1 MAFFD
6 FDRRIQTLLIAG
18 AMASLTACGGS
29 THLDGATDT
38 TGDGRPDAAD
48 ATADAPM
55 DVADDDFGPV
65 DPAPDVLDGSEVCP
79 DPATWQVS
87 LAQEDTTWPVMTLR
101 VTLNVEDG
109 FIHESEP
116 LFSAEKKTIVDTRMV
131 AANTYEIDYRWDG
144 ALEHEYWDWDRLNV
158 SWRVVCNDEFGSHE
172 RTLTQ
177 SQILCV
183 DGAYLWFAW
192 GTEPDSCM
200 VVDCVPDTMSP
211 DDDAPLDRSAATPLQ
226 RGVLQTRLRAFPD
239 GGGTVKLVASA
250 TGTAAAAASHSW
262 IASGGTLVADGE
274 SALWTPPSSP
284 GVHTVQVT
292 TTSGSALSVDV
303 YRKIVE
309 E

>member
-38 TGDGRPDAAD
+38 TGEGVPDAVDTATDPTSDGVPD
-48 ATADAPM
+48 A
-55 DVADDDFGPV
+55 V
-65 DPAPDVLDGSEVCP
+65 DPAPDMLDGSDVCP
-79 DPATWQVS
+79 DPDTWQVS
-87 LAQEDTTWPVMTLR
+87 MSQDDTTWPVMTVR
-101 VTLNVEDG
+101 IALNIEDP

-116 LFSAEKKTIVDTRMV
+116 VFTVEKKSIVDTRMV

-144 ALEHEYWDWDRLNV
+144 PLEHEWWDWDRLNV
-158 SWRVVCNDEFGSHE
+158 SWRIVCGDEFGNYE
-172 RTLTQ
+172 RTLVQ

-183 DGAYLWFAW
+183 DGGYLWFAW

-211 DDDAPLDRSAATPLQ
+211 DETARAASVDSTPLE
-226 RGVLQTRLRAFPD
+226 RGVLHTRLRAFPD
-239 GGGTVKLVASA
+239 GEARVKLVAVA
-250 TGTAAAAASHSW
+250 TGKAAGAATHTW
-262 IASGGTLVADGE
+262 LASGGELAIDGAI
-274 SALWTPPSSP
+274 ALWTPPTTP

-292 TTSGSALSVDV
+292 TTSGSALSVDIH
-303 YRKIVE
+303 RRIVE
-309 E
+309 K